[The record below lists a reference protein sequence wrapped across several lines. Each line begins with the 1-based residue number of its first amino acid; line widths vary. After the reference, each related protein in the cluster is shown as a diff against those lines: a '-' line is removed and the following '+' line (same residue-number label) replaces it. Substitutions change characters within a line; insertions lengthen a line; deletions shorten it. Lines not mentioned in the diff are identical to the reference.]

1 MYEFAA
7 RKAADQLKQFVA
19 DRDTR
24 NCQHPAQ
31 ALHPAVA
38 AKLIS
43 IMDAAV
49 VARG

>member
-38 AKLIS
+38 AKSSEID
-43 IMDAAV
+43 IND
-49 VARG
+49 GC